1 MPACLPSHRSTLLL
15 ENRVAVM
22 DDAGRLRI
30 GRFPHNVIGEI
41 ALDPRQ
47 IAAPEGFIGR
57 ACDGS
62 VLG

>member
-1 MPACLPSHRSTLLL
+1 
-15 ENRVAVM
+15 M